1 MKKIKNLIFIFE
13 SFLTKYD
20 FERYGFDFYIS
31 QGLKIK
37 ILNISPITRRSYFD
51 GEKEKSHFVKNF
63 QKNCYSLEDLKKEVF
78 EYKNTCAASI
88 VHIDNFEYDYKVRKI
103 LKNNNISIIKHFFG
117 GQPFQKKSI
126 IEIFSLI
133 FSDFLGALKKLIE
146 ILNFLKLKLA
156 KKEEP
161 DLIFYTGSKF
171 KPSKK
176 IKSVSLPS
184 FEYDKI
190 NFLSSKKSKNIINDE
205 FALYIDV
212 PYRHSDQ
219 YEISKRF
226 PKEVPC
232 SFEEYYGTLNR
243 FFKNFEKVSK
253 LKLCISS
260 HPRANYKNN
269 PYDAYKLF
277 ENKTYELS
285 SDSKCRVVL
294 LHSSLA
300 INYPV
305 LLKKP
310 VIFLT
315 QSKFTYSNK
324 KHVIDLS
331 RFFEKKPIEIDQD
344 NFDETVYKN
353 QLKMNIDIYNS
364 YKNKFISEKDFK
376 NTSYEIIY
384 NTLINNNDN
393 QR

>member
-13 SFLTKYD
+13 TFLTKYD
-20 FERYGFDFYIS
+20 LERYGFSFYKS
-31 QGLKIK
+31 QGLEIK
-37 ILNISPITRRSYFD
+37 ILNISPITRSNYFN
-51 GEKEKSHFVKNF
+51 GEKNKGHYVKNL

-78 EYKNTCAASI
+78 EYKNTCTATI
-88 VHIDNFEYDYKVRKI
+88 IHIGDFELDYKVRKI
-103 LKNNNISIIKHFFG
+103 LKSNNILIIKHYTG
-117 GQPFQKKSI
+117 GQPFKKKNI
-126 IEIFSLI
+126 IEIFSLM
-133 FSDFLGALKKLIE
+133 FSDLLGALKKLIE
-146 ILNFLKLKLA
+146 ILNLLKLKLT
-156 KKEEP
+156 KKVEP
-161 DLIFYTGSKF
+161 DLIFYTGSKS

-190 NFLSSKKSKNIINDE
+190 NFLSSKKSKNTISDE

-232 SFEEYYGTLNR
+232 SFDEYYGTLNR

-253 LKLCISS
+253 LKICISS

-269 PYDAYKLF
+269 PYEAYKLY
-277 ENKTYELS
+277 EHKTYELS
-285 SDSKCRVVL
+285 ADSKCRAVL

-310 VIFLT
+310 IIFLT

-324 KHVIDLS
+324 KKITDLS
-331 RFFEKKPIEIDQD
+331 RFFKKKPIEIDQD

-364 YKNKFISEKDFK
+364 YKNKFISEKDFN

-384 NTLINNNDN
+384 NTLINNYDN